1 MSDPPVPRAP
11 WPVGFPDV
19 VIRAD
24 LTARDNHPDFP
35 AAKGGDRAA
44 ALRLAVDLENAGAGA
59 PYPSAPHARTPL
71 DSRHNSSYFVLML
84 ATDPP
89 AHDAA
94 TARALE
100 RLEGLA
106 DAGMVLVRALAAEVH
121 APGRDL
127 LRIANAF
134 ARASRSVRL
143 TIMLRAR
150 VAREGLA
157 GVAAADAALR
167 AARVGR
173 PAAKVEAESDP
184 PLEIEPVETGRERP
198 DRERGESLGDLTL
211 DETLGVIGEGL
222 GLAAPIDLTAEND
235 DDAIPAVAAMFAQA
249 AAAPRRMPRRS
260 FGAVFD
266 SQVRTLLATTR
277 PP

>member
-1 MSDPPVPRAP
+1 M
-11 WPVGFPDV
+11 
-19 VIRAD
+19 
-24 LTARDNHPDFP
+24 P
-35 AAKGGDRAA
+35 AT
-44 ALRLAVDLENAGAGA
+44 N
-59 PYPSAPHARTPL
+59 
-71 DSRHNSSYFVLML
+71 
-84 ATDPP
+84 PP
-89 AHDAA
+89 AHDDA
-94 TARALE
+94 TARAID
-100 RLEGLA
+100 RLDRLA
-106 DAGMVLVRALAAEVH
+106 DVGMVLVEALGAEVH